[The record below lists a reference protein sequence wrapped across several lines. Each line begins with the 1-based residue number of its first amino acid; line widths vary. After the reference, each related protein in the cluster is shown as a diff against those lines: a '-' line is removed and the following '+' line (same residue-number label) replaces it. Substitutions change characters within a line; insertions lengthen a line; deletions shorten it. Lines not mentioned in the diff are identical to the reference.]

1 MVEKEV
7 RKKQLDPAREVRLK
21 PSAYQP
27 SKAELEEDV
36 SIDATPDEL
45 AVAILQP
52 VRIVHDP
59 DS

>member
-1 MVEKEV
+1 MTDEQKEPVEIV
-7 RKKQLDPAREVRLK
+7 RGTVRVK
-21 PSAYQP
+21 PHRYQP
-27 SKAELEEDV
+27 SKAELEEDI

-45 AVAILQP
+45 AHAILQP